1 MAIQTSDAVTSINV
15 AKKNKYADLNL
26 AFLKHP
32 IFADVTPLND
42 IDAVKQSVKN
52 LVLTNFLEKPF
63 HPEIGGNVTRLLFE
77 PADSFTAIAMRDEIQ
92 RVLDEYEPRINALN
106 IEILDDSDKNSYRV
120 TIGFNIIYIN
130 LETEVSFNLQRLR

>member
-15 AKKNKYADLNL
+15 AKKNQYADLNL

-32 IFADVTPLND
+32 IFADITPLND
-42 IDAVKQSVKN
+42 IEAVKQSVKN

-77 PADSFTAIAMRDEIQ
+77 PADAFTAIAIRDEIK
-92 RVLDEYEPRINALN
+92 RVLDEYEPRINSVK
-106 IEILDDSDKNSYRV
+106 IEILDDADRNMYRISV
-120 TIGFNIIYIN
+120 GFNIIYVN
-130 LETEVSFNLQRLR
+130 LETEVNFNLQRLR

>member
-32 IFADVTPLND
+32 IFADVTPLQD

-52 LVLTNFLEKPF
+52 LVLINFLEKPF

-106 IEILDDSDKNSYRV
+106 IEILDDSDRNSYRV

>member
-77 PADSFTAIAMRDEIQ
+77 PADAFTGIAIRDEIQ
-92 RVLDEYEPRINALN
+92 RVLDEYEPRINAVN
-106 IEILDDSDKNSYRV
+106 IEILDDADKNMYRI
-120 TIGFNIIYIN
+120 TIGFNIIYVN
-130 LETEVSFNLQRLR
+130 LETEVNFNLQRLR